1 MPATLLEWSVPAAI
15 LMCAIGLCAAR
26 FIGFNTLRWGYA
38 LACLGAGYA
47 VMLVQA
53 SSLSPYKQVVEDAFI
68 LGGVILACRALQS
81 RRRSRIPPYF
91 DVAVL
96 LASTAMVVVSV
107 VLFASARL
115 ETFFVQACCALVTW
129 RATLSFARQAA
140 TTSDRVL
147 TAAFLFIALVLTGQ
161 CILYL
166 AAPIAPLATGEWRT
180 SVWGILIQYTG
191 LLGSIVLTFA
201 VFIAT
206 SYDAI
211 EKYRRHAHTDAL
223 TGLLNRQGLDN
234 LLASASGRL
243 FSDAAA
249 PAALIMADIDN
260 FKRINDD
267 FGHAFGDMVLA
278 RFGALLRPQAAP
290 HIHAARL
297 GGEEFLLLL
306 PAANLESATA
316 IAEDIR
322 TSFVAQ
328 RWAPQVPNSRFT
340 ASMGV
345 TLMRAGEPFASALKR
360 ADDLLYEAKRRGR
373 NCTVA
378 GVAPADTRHGRHE
391 PGDNASTQA
400 CCAQV

>member
-26 FIGFNTLRWGYA
+26 FIGFNTLRWGCA

-53 SSLSPYKQVVEDAFI
+53 SALSPYKQVVEDAFI

-81 RRRSRIPPYF
+81 RRRSQVPPYF
-91 DVAVL
+91 DIAVL

-107 VLFASARL
+107 VLFASAKL

-129 RATLSFARQAA
+129 RATLSFARQAV

-147 TAAFLFIALVLTGQ
+147 AAAFLFIALVLTGQ
-161 CILYL
+161 CILYV

-223 TGLLNRQGLDN
+223 TGLLNRQGLDS
-234 LLASASGRL
+234 LLASVSGRL
-243 FSDAAA
+243 FSDAAT

-267 FGHAFGDMVLA
+267 FGHPFGDMVLA
-278 RFGALLRPQAAP
+278 RFGALLRPQADTR
-290 HIHAARL
+290 IHAARL

-306 PAANLESATA
+306 PATNLESASA
-316 IAEDIR
+316 MAEEIR
-322 TSFVAQ
+322 ASFVAQ

-345 TLMRAGEPFASALKR
+345 TLVQAGEPFASALKR
-360 ADDLLYEAKRRGR
+360 VDELLYEAKRRGR

-378 GVAPADTRHGRHE
+378 GEASADTWHGRRA
-391 PGDNASTQA
+391 PGDNASAQS

>member
-15 LMCAIGLCAAR
+15 LLCAVGLCAAR
-26 FIGFNTLRWGYA
+26 FVGFNTLRWGCA

-47 VMLVQA
+47 LMLVQA
-53 SSLSPYKQVVEDAFI
+53 SALSPYKQVVEDAFI

-81 RRRSRIPPYF
+81 RRGSQISPCF

-107 VLFASARL
+107 VLFASAKL

-129 RATLSFARQAA
+129 RATLSFARQAV

-161 CILYL
+161 CILYV
-166 AAPIAPLATGEWRT
+166 AAPIPPLATGEWRT

-206 SYDAI
+206 SCDAI

-223 TGLLNRQGLDN
+223 TGLLNRQGLDS
-234 LLASASGRL
+234 LLASVSGRL
-243 FSDAAA
+243 FSDAATST
-249 PAALIMADIDN
+249 ALIMADIDN

-267 FGHAFGDMVLA
+267 FGHPLGDMVLA
-278 RFGALLRPQAAP
+278 RFGALLRPRADAR
-290 HIHAARL
+290 IHAARL

-316 IAEDIR
+316 IADEIR
-322 TSFVAQ
+322 TSFVSQ
-328 RWAPQVPNSRFT
+328 RWAPHAPNSRFT
-340 ASMGV
+340 VSMGV
-345 TLMRAGEPFASALKR
+345 TLVQAGEPFASALKR
-360 ADDLLYEAKRRGR
+360 ADDLLYAAKRRGR
-373 NCTVA
+373 NCTA
-378 GVAPADTRHGRHE
+378 AAEAPADAGHGRRAA
-391 PGDNASTQA
+391 GDNAGSEK
-400 CCAQV
+400 CCAQI

>member
-15 LMCAIGLCAAR
+15 LICAIGLCAVR
-26 FIGFNTLRWGYA
+26 YIGFNTLRWGCA
-38 LACLGAGYA
+38 LACLGTGYA
-47 VMLVQA
+47 IMLVQA
-53 SSLSPYKQVVEDAFI
+53 SELSPYKQVVEDAFI
-68 LGGVILACRALQS
+68 LGGVILACRALQN
-81 RRRSRIPPYF
+81 RRRSQIHPYF

-96 LASTAMVVVSV
+96 LASTALVVVSV
-107 VLFASARL
+107 VLFSSAKL

-129 RATLSFARQAA
+129 RATLSFARQAV

-147 TAAFLFIALVLTGQ
+147 TAAFLFITLVLTGQ
-161 CILYL
+161 CILYI
-166 AAPIAPLATGEWRT
+166 AAPTSPLSTGEWRT

-211 EKYRRHAHTDAL
+211 EKYRRHADTDAL
-223 TGLLNRQGLDN
+223 TGLLNRRGLDS
-234 LLASASGRL
+234 LLASRRL

-260 FKRINDD
+260 FKRINDV

-278 RFGALLRPQAAP
+278 RFGALLKPQADAR
-290 HIHAARL
+290 IHAARL

-306 PAANLESATA
+306 PAASLESATA
-316 IAEDIR
+316 IAEEIR
-322 TSFVAQ
+322 ADFVAQ
-328 RWAPQVPNSRFT
+328 RWAPQVPDSRFT

-345 TLMRAGEPFASALKR
+345 TLVQAGESFASALTR
-360 ADDLLYEAKRRGR
+360 ADDLLYEAKRQGR

-378 GVAPADTRHGRHE
+378 GVAPADARHGRRA
-391 PGDNASTQA
+391 PGDNASTQE
-400 CCAQV
+400 CCAQA

>member
-15 LMCAIGLCAAR
+15 LICAIGLCAVR
-26 FIGFNTLRWGYA
+26 YIGFNTLRWGCA
-38 LACLGAGYA
+38 LACLGTGYA
-47 VMLVQA
+47 IMLVQA
-53 SSLSPYKQVVEDAFI
+53 SELSPYKQVVEDAFI

-81 RRRSRIPPYF
+81 RRRSQIPPYF

-107 VLFASARL
+107 VLFSSAKL

-129 RATLSFARQAA
+129 RATLSFGRQAV

-161 CILYL
+161 CILYI
-166 AAPIAPLATGEWRT
+166 AAPISPLSTGEWRT

-223 TGLLNRQGLDN
+223 TGLLNRQGLDS
-234 LLASASGRL
+234 LLASGRL

-260 FKRINDD
+260 FKRINDV

-278 RFGALLRPQAAP
+278 RFGALLKPQADTP
-290 HIHAARL
+290 IHAARL

-306 PAANLESATA
+306 PAASLESATA
-316 IAEDIR
+316 IAEEIR
-322 TSFVAQ
+322 AGFVAQ
-328 RWAPQVPNSRFT
+328 RWAPQVPDSRFT

-345 TLMRAGEPFASALKR
+345 TLVQAGESFASALKR

-378 GVAPADTRHGRHE
+378 GMAPAEAGHGRRA

-400 CCAQV
+400 CCAQA

>member
-15 LMCAIGLCAAR
+15 LICASGLCAAR
-26 FIGFNTLRWGYA
+26 YIGFNTFRWGCA
-38 LACLGAGYA
+38 LACLGTGYA

-53 SSLSPYKQVVEDAFI
+53 SALSPYKQVVEDAFI
-68 LGGVILACRALQS
+68 LGGVILACRALRS
-81 RRRSRIPPYF
+81 RRSSHVPPYF

-107 VLFASARL
+107 VLFANAKL
-115 ETFFVQACCALVTW
+115 ETFFVLACCAFVTW
-129 RATLSFARQAA
+129 RAALSFARHAV

-161 CILYL
+161 CILYI
-166 AAPIAPLATGEWRT
+166 AAPIPALATGEWRT

-206 SYDAI
+206 SCDAI

-223 TGLLNRQGLDN
+223 TGLLNRQGLDS
-234 LLASASGRL
+234 LLASVSGRL
-243 FSDAAA
+243 FPEPTASI
-249 PAALIMADIDN
+249 ALIMADIDN
-260 FKRINDD
+260 FKRINDV
-267 FGHAFGDMVLA
+267 FGHPLGDMVLA
-278 RFGALLRPQAAP
+278 RFGALLRSLAAP
-290 HIHAARL
+290 RVHAARL

-306 PAANLESATA
+306 PAEDLESATA
-316 IAEDIR
+316 IAEEIR

-328 RWAPQVPNSRFT
+328 RWAPHVSDSRFT

-345 TLMRAGEPFASALKR
+345 TLVQAGEPFASALKR

-378 GVAPADTRHGRHE
+378 REARAETWHDRRA
-391 PGDNASTQA
+391 PGDNASSQKS
-400 CCAQV
+400 CAQV